1 MYLYESLSPLRRVPS
16 TGTAGLPQVRRAAAP
31 SPGRAGLCPAAGF
44 SGQAPGVAPSAAP
57 ARSLLPRLPGPPLLP
72 RKTFTWMD
80 VCTVLGFVAS
90 IVGYFYT
97 SIILLPLGLASS
109 IVGFRGDKT
118 KGLAVAGIVISVIGL
133 LIRLM
138 VVLYE
143 NDLLPYWVTSGLW

>member
-1 MYLYESLSPLRRVPS
+1 
-16 TGTAGLPQVRRAAAP
+16 
-31 SPGRAGLCPAAGF
+31 
-44 SGQAPGVAPSAAP
+44 
-57 ARSLLPRLPGPPLLP
+57 
-72 RKTFTWMD
+72 MD

-97 SIILLPLGLASS
+97 SIILLPLGLVGS

>member
-1 MYLYESLSPLRRVPS
+1 MNLCPHCGASLPPGQPVCPRCGAPLPPPP
-16 TGTAGLPQVRRAAAP
+16 AGPAYAQPPAF
-31 SPGRAGLCPAAGF
+31 PGRPQGSPPQPPQPAAF
-44 SGQAPGVAPSAAP
+44 Y
-57 ARSLLPRLPGPPLLP
+57 PRLPGPHLLP

-97 SIILLPLGLASS
+97 SIIHLPLGLASS

>member
-1 MYLYESLSPLRRVPS
+1 MN
-16 TGTAGLPQVRRAAAP
+16 
-31 SPGRAGLCPAAGF
+31 LCPHCGASLPPGQPVCPRCGAPLPPPPAGPAYAQPPAF
-44 SGQAPGVAPSAAP
+44 SGRPQGSPPQPPQPAAFY
-57 ARSLLPRLPGPPLLP
+57 PRLPGPHLLP

>member
-1 MYLYESLSPLRRVPS
+1 MN
-16 TGTAGLPQVRRAAAP
+16 
-31 SPGRAGLCPAAGF
+31 LCPHCGASLPPGQPVCPRCGAALPPPPAGPVYAQPPAF
-44 SGQAPGVAPSAAP
+44 SGRPQGSPPQPPQPAAIYP
-57 ARSLLPRLPGPPLLP
+57 PLPGPPHLP

-138 VVLYE
+138 VGLYE

>member
-1 MYLYESLSPLRRVPS
+1 MNLCPHCGASLPPGQPACPRCGAPLPPPP
-16 TGTAGLPQVRRAAAP
+16 AGPAYAQPPAF
-31 SPGRAGLCPAAGF
+31 PGRPQGSPPQPPQPAAF
-44 SGQAPGVAPSAAP
+44 Y
-57 ARSLLPRLPGPPLLP
+57 PRLPGPPLLP

-80 VCTVLGFVAS
+80 VCTVL
-90 IVGYFYT
+90 
-97 SIILLPLGLASS
+97 
-109 IVGFRGDKT
+109 GFRGDKT